1 MQKDSTVNSVK
12 ICGKS
17 KCIKTRFR
25 IVYSC
30 LDSVNPFKKIGRS
43 RRVSDWIRD
52 DAFTKA
58 IISKNNKWQRWKRFF
73 KYGKYD
79 DVMSKEEV
87 SICFVNSKL
96 FLLNALIWFQT
107 KENQKGV
114 RQRKNA
120 AVFVHD
126 YEEEQSVDTDSN
138 HGKRGSLEI
147 CDLEDSGT
155 LDIPLNNSEKKEW
168 IPLNVM
174 IFSRINSCHNLSGN
188 QRFWMNPFLN

>member
-1 MQKDSTVNSVK
+1 
-12 ICGKS
+12 
-17 KCIKTRFR
+17 
-25 IVYSC
+25 

-96 FLLNALIWFQT
+96 FLLNALI
-107 KENQKGV
+107 
-114 RQRKNA
+114 
-120 AVFVHD
+120 
-126 YEEEQSVDTDSN
+126 
-138 HGKRGSLEI
+138 
-147 CDLEDSGT
+147 
-155 LDIPLNNSEKKEW
+155 
-168 IPLNVM
+168 
-174 IFSRINSCHNLSGN
+174 
-188 QRFWMNPFLN
+188 